1 MIKNIGVFVCC
12 VLFGTVC
19 DLQAQGNIH
28 TPGEGGIFTA
38 DRLAGF
44 KGPDAENYDNGNNP
58 WMMDL
63 YNDMRTKLGVMGEE
77 VNLTLEDIDGT
88 IYLDES
94 FQLGALRED
103 GVVFKRMYMRYDAFN
118 DEIELR
124 ESPDAKITRAMV
136 KNQKYSCSLNG
147 SKFDYLQYRNDEGK
161 LVEGYLEP
169 LVNGEEYVL
178 YRKQLKIFK
187 EGKPAKTSLDRGF
200 PHRFLDKTE
209 YYLSVNGNA
218 PQYFKTKKSEVL
230 ALFPNKDQKVIKQFI
245 KEKQLNIGESLGLT
259 NLFAYANTL

>member
-1 MIKNIGVFVCC
+1 MIKKTLLIAFCSLGSVSY
-12 VLFGTVC
+12 
-19 DLQAQGNIH
+19 LQAQGNIH
-28 TPGEGGIFTA
+28 SPGEGGFFTA

-94 FQLGALRED
+94 FQLGALHED
-103 GVVFKRMYMRYDAFN
+103 GVIFKRMYMRYDAYN

-124 ESPDAKITRAMV
+124 ESPDSKVTRAMV
-136 KNQKYSCSLNG
+136 KNQKYSCSVNG
-147 SKFDYLQYRNDEGK
+147 SKFDYLQYKNDEGV
-161 LVEGYLEP
+161 LVAGYLEP
-169 LVNGEEYVL
+169 LVNGGDYVL
-178 YRKQLKIFK
+178 YQKQLKIFK

-209 YYLSVNGNA
+209 YYLSVNGDT
-218 PQYFKTKKSEVL
+218 PQYFKAKKSEVM
-230 ALFPNKDQKVIKQFI
+230 ALFPDEDQKVIKQFI
-245 KEKQLNIGESLGLT
+245 KEKQIDLGESLGLT